1 MEQSIND
8 RAMDFTKMV
17 EAFLRGDSDFY
28 VNGGRVT
35 ETSLID
41 AMYGLRAAI
50 ERDEQRQ
57 RETIPA

>member
-1 MEQSIND
+1 MEQRIND
-8 RAMDFTKMV
+8 RAMDFTKLV
-17 EAFLRGDSDFY
+17 EAFLRGDGDFY

-35 ETSLID
+35 ETTVID

-57 RETIPA
+57 REAAIA